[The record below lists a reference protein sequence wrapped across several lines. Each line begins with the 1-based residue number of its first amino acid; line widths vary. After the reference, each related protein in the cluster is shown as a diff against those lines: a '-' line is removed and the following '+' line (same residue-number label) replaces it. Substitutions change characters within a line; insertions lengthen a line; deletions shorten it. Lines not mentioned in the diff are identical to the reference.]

1 MNKNISNQK
10 ILPFATVYLIVLICD
25 LVCSSNDE
33 YLHLRFYTKPSIIG
47 SLIIFLFTQRK
58 SMVRSTF
65 RITMLALIFSLFGD
79 IFLLFTQTSQLFFIT
94 GLVMFLFAHI
104 MYIVIFFK
112 QRENQRKN
120 RLFSM
125 FTIGYGVILFYVLY
139 PGLEKMLIPVI
150 LYMIVILLMS
160 NASFIRSEL
169 VSKKSYILVLAGS
182 LFFMLSDSL
191 LAIDMFYTPLPLG
204 NIWIMLTY
212 ASAQFLIV
220 YGIMNQKELLRS

>member
-1 MNKNISNQK
+1 
-10 ILPFATVYLIVLICD
+10 
-25 LVCSSNDE
+25 
-33 YLHLRFYTKPSIIG
+33 
-47 SLIIFLFTQRK
+47 
-58 SMVRSTF
+58 
-65 RITMLALIFSLFGD
+65 
-79 IFLLFTQTSQLFFIT
+79 
-94 GLVMFLFAHI
+94 